1 MSEEQKK
8 KNKSALNAA
17 LGTYVAATIAA
28 PLLGSTIS
36 NWIHTPPNSMKT
48 ASLSCQKFVTKKSA
62 QQKTAFT
69 RTSKIL
75 SDIVNGKYD
84 KATQKKAGALDS
96 MAKSVL
102 PLIGAGVGGTVG
114 YKMTK
119 DYDVT
124 PYTRAMFILG
134 DAAAGAMAAKNHKMF
149 MMRDGGQMMKEQ
161 FLVPIGLSHAIG
173 SVTNIALKGGKYI
186 NRGTNLLD
194 VQTAKEK
201 ELLDKATADAQVAE
215 AAAKQINSLQKAK
228 EFLTTTPAG
237 KALLVGG
244 AGVGLAGAG
253 GLAYL
258 AYQASRAAKQVG
270 DGKSQSGFPEGS
282 IDSDGA
288 KRIPVFG
295 SVKMMDPSYIASKKK
310 NKKDQ
315 RMQQA
320 IASQA
325 LMV

>member
-1 MSEEQKK
+1 MS
-8 KNKSALNAA
+8 S
-17 LGTYVAATIAA
+17 IR
-28 PLLGSTIS
+28 PL
-36 NWIHTPPNSMKT
+36 
-48 ASLSCQKFVTKKSA
+48 
-62 QQKTAFT
+62 
-69 RTSKIL
+69 
-75 SDIVNGKYD
+75 
-84 KATQKKAGALDS
+84 AGAGL
-96 MAKSVL
+96 
-102 PLIGAGVGGTVG
+102 GGVVG

-134 DAAAGAMAAKNHKMF
+134 DAAAGAMGAKNPRMF
-149 MMRDGGQMMKEQ
+149 MMKDGGKMLKEQ
-161 FLVPIGLSHAIG
+161 FLIPVGLSHAIG

-194 VQTAKEK
+194 VQTAKEQ
-201 ELLDKATADAQVAE
+201 ELLQKATADAQVAT
-215 AAAKQINSLQKAK
+215 AAAQQINSIQKAK
-228 EFLTTTPAG
+228 EFLTKTPAG
-237 KALLVGG
+237 KALLIGG

-270 DGKSQSGFPEGS
+270 DGKSSSGFPEGS

-310 NKKDQ
+310 NKKDA

-320 IASQA
+320 ITAQA
-325 LMV
+325 LMI